1 MRKTFLVV
9 GLLATLLT
17 VLILVLILATQGSR
31 TPPPAV
37 TGLIATDASYLRHG
51 QIDLFWSPSDAEDF
65 AYYAVY
71 ATEAEITDVTEL
83 TPIGRIN
90 DRTDVTYQITKYRV
104 PGLRL
109 ALFAFMEDNEYW
121 FAVTAV
127 DVSGNESKV
136 GTSVSATIEMM
147 PPAPPAPT
155 VFIRVAYTGFD
166 PATVTVPVGTTVSW
180 TNVDDVIN
188 AVSDFFPTN
197 PHSVTSDTGLFHG
210 ELANWGVILTYT
222 FTEVGVFGYYDQF
235 GLIDPVPTGT
245 IIVVEQAVEEPGP
258 AGV

>member
-1 MRKTFLVV
+1 MV

-127 DVSGNESKV
+127 DVAGNESKV
-136 GTSVSATIEMM
+136 GTSISATIEMM
-147 PPAPPAPT
+147 PLAPT
-155 VFIRVAYTGFD
+155 LPSVFIIVDYKGFK
-166 PATVTVPVGTTVSW
+166 PATVTVPIGARVAW
-180 TNVDDVIN
+180 TNIDVAIEPFPC
-188 AVSDFFPTN
+188 FFVAD
-197 PHSVTSDTGLFHG
+197 PHNVTSDTCLFHC
-210 ELANWGVILTYT
+210 ELSVWDVMFTYT
-222 FTEVGVFGYYDQF
+222 FTQVGVFVYHSELHG
-235 GLIDPVPTGT
+235 
-245 IIVVEQAVEEPGP
+245 
-258 AGV
+258 